1 MTAFLLDCNSRTF
14 NYDHSGKTKPLKPR
28 RLWEGRW
35 SKITQSS
42 EGQRLYQEIDL
53 AQKIF
58 GFYKNGY
65 TNLSQCELIAGTP
78 NRFSFHKKK

>member
-1 MTAFLLDCNSRTF
+1 MTALTLDCKHHEF
-14 NYDHSGKTKPLKPR
+14 NYDSKTKTMPLKSK

-35 SKITQSS
+35 SKKVKPFDRCNSY
-42 EGQRLYQEIDL
+42 EKIDL

-65 TNLSQCELIAGTP
+65 TNLSQCDLIAGTT
-78 NRFSFHKKK
+78 NEFKFFNK